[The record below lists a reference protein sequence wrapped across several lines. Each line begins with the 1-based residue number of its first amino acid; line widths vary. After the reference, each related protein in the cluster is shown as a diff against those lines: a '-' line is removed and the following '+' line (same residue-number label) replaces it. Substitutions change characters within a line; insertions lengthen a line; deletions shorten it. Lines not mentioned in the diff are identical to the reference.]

1 MKMKPNTDWTDAM
14 RNALRDAEI
23 SPSADGW
30 ERLQHRLDEVDPHV
44 SELRVEEPRK
54 SVWRIHGPRIAAAA
68 AAVLIAVVAGELLW
82 RPGEEFG
89 ENGAPVVAS
98 ATVQGESAVDRSR
111 MSGVESGDVVP
122 GEALAQDVSPRTGR
136 SLSVGAENDGEEQSL
151 GERWAKASG
160 WPQEAYESAAQ
171 ASREVLL
178 ARSEPIQAGEET
190 PRREAVERESAP
202 GTAVPAGSEMQGGL
216 ETRGKTRGGVE
227 PQSTPQTQEEARSG
241 EETRREAEKRSGKHD
256 RRNVSVTTA
265 AMFEDPF
272 VEKRPRSAKTSLS
285 LFAGGGMTGGSA
297 LQDTPMRSYS
307 IVSNDAVSLIG
318 NGNNF
323 SPMQRRDY
331 DESSFR
337 HHLPLSFGLTVRKEF
352 PYGLS
357 LESGVVYTLLRS
369 DVRLRYS
376 SEDVSQKLHF
386 IGIPLRL
393 NWQFVEWGR
402 FSAYIGAGGLAEKC
416 VSAKFGSENVDEDAL
431 QWSLLG
437 VIGAQYR
444 LGHAVGLYFEPEA
457 SYYLTDTELCTSRS
471 EAPLSLTLRLGVRVL
486 F

>member
-98 ATVQGESAVDRSR
+98 ATVQGESVVDRSR

-160 WPQEAYESAAQ
+160 WPQEADESAAQ

-178 ARSEPIQAGEET
+178 ARSEPIQAG
-190 PRREAVERESAP
+190 
-202 GTAVPAGSEMQGGL
+202 
-216 ETRGKTRGGVE
+216 VE
-227 PQSTPQTQEEARSG
+227 PQSTPQTQEKARSG

-393 NWQFVEWGR
+393 NWQFVERGR